1 VESDL
6 WLRVL
11 GPVQLRDGD
20 AWHTPPG
27 PQLRLLLATFALSAG
42 QVLPLDDLIDV
53 LWQEGPPPSARAS
66 LQILM
71 VRLRKTLAYVPG
83 VTIGR
88 FGDGYQLRG
97 DRDVVDV
104 DRFRSLVWSARAARH
119 DQDAI
124 AALDQALALWR
135 GRAMADVPGTA
146 RVEAIRAGLAKE
158 QLSAVEDRFGH
169 LLAAGH
175 DRAAAAEIPLVLARY
190 PLAEQLAGMLMIAW
204 YRCGRQADALQ
215 VFRDL
220 RGRLASELG
229 VEPGPELQRLHQ
241 QLLSGDPALMAADGA
256 AGLPRPGAEPV
267 TLAGDAAADAAL
279 VRDARPQQLPAAP
292 AHFAGRERELAL
304 LTGWL
309 DAGST
314 AGGTVILVIGGT
326 AGVGKTALALHWAH
340 RLRQRF
346 PDGQLYVNLRGFD
359 ASPSPAAPAD
369 AIGGFLESL
378 GVPAARIPRQPDAL
392 TGLYR
397 SLLAGKRMLIVLDNA
412 QDEAQVRPLLPG
424 SPACVVLVTSRSQL
438 AGLVAAEGARPL
450 PLGLLTD
457 AEAWQLLVSR
467 LGTER
472 VAAESGEAAEL
483 TALCAG
489 LPLALAITAAK
500 AVVQPATPLAALAA
514 GLRGARHRLDGLTA
528 ADPTADVRAVFSWSY
543 RLLTGPA
550 ARMFRLLG
558 AHPGPDIS
566 APAAASLAAVPVRLA
581 GQAVAELTR
590 ASLIAEHVPGRYS
603 LHDLLRAYAAELAGE
618 AERRDAVHRA
628 LDHYLHTARAAV
640 ELAYPSAR
648 RFTAELP
655 APEEAPERFAG
666 PEQAVAWL
674 QAEHHVLLAA
684 IAAALDGGFDTHAAR
699 LPVVLGEHFARR
711 GYCADSAQAHRM
723 AVAAARR
730 LGDRAAEA
738 RAYRFLADA
747 LIHLGAWADARTQLE
762 DGLRLCRQLGDHA
775 GQAACH
781 CKAAQVFELQGDHG
795 QALHQARHALRM
807 YRAAGDAAGQAAS
820 LNGVGWFN
828 AMLGNN
834 RQAFSYCRK
843 ALEMHRDLGDRL
855 GEAATLDSLG
865 YCCQQAGR
873 HHQAIEFYQQALTVY
888 TAAGDRYCRVPTL
901 VRLGETYRASGNSEA
916 TRDLWQQALAI
927 LDGVRDPGAGL
938 IRAKLRTMNLVLD

>member
-11 GPVQLRDGD
+11 GPVQLRDGE

-42 QVLPLDDLIDV
+42 QVLPLDDLVDV
-53 LWQEGPPPSARAS
+53 LWQEEPPPSARAS

-71 VRLRKTLAYVPG
+71 VRLRKTLAHVPG

-104 DRFRSLVWSARAARH
+104 HRFRALVWSARAARR

-135 GRAMADVPGTA
+135 GGAMADVPGTA

-169 LLAAGH
+169 LLAAGQ

-229 VEPGPELQRLHQ
+229 VEPGPDLQRLHQ
-241 QLLSGDPALMAADGA
+241 QLLSGDPALVAVNSAARP
-256 AGLPRPGAEPV
+256 PRPGAEPV
-267 TLAGDAAADAAL
+267 TPAGDAAGAAL
-279 VRDARPQQLPAAP
+279 VRDTRPQQLPTAP

-309 DAGST
+309 DAGS
-314 AGGTVILVIGGT
+314 AEGATVILTIGGT

-369 AIGGFLESL
+369 AIAGFLESL

-392 TGLYR
+392 AGLYR

-450 PLGLLTD
+450 PLGMLTD
-457 AEAWQLLVSR
+457 AEAWRLLASR
-467 LGTER
+467 LGAER

-500 AVVQPATPLAALAA
+500 AVVQPATRLAALAA

-528 ADPTADVRAVFSWSY
+528 ADPAADVRAVFSWSY
-543 RLLTGPA
+543 RLLTEPA

-566 APAAASLAAVPVRLA
+566 APAAASLAAVPERLA
-581 GQAVAELTR
+581 AQALAELTR
-590 ASLIAEHVPGRYS
+590 ASLIAELVPGRYC

-628 LDHYLHTARAAV
+628 LDHYLHTARSAV

-648 RFTAELP
+648 RFTAALP
-655 APEEAPERFAG
+655 AADDAPERFAG

-699 LPVVLGEHFARR
+699 LPVVLGEYFARR

-738 RAYRFLADA
+738 RTYRFLADA

-762 DGLRLCRQLGDHA
+762 DGLRLSRQLGDHA

-781 CKAAQVFELQGDHG
+781 CKAAQIFELQGDHG
-795 QALHQARHALRM
+795 QALYQARHALRM

-888 TAAGDRYCRVPTL
+888 ADAGDRYCRVPTL
-901 VRLGETYRASGNSEA
+901 VRLGETYRASGNGEA
-916 TRDLWQQALAI
+916 TRELWRQALAI

-938 IRAKLRTMNLVLD
+938 VRAKLKAMNLVPD